1 MLDPERSSSAVGG
14 VPRAYNFA
22 NDTLGRYREASHLY
36 KLAYI
41 DPRGNLTYGHLGGR
55 IEQFAIGLEFLS
67 QPEERVLMCLLDTI
81 DWPTVFLG
89 SLYAGRVAVP
99 VNTMLTEDDYCF
111 IMAHCCPAVLVV
123 SEALYPKFEKAIATL
138 PSARLRVLVSGK
150 NVLAT
155 TR

>member
-1 MLDPERSSSAVGG
+1 MPLSAGEGDNARSGTIFVGPSAGI
-14 VPRAYNFA
+14 PRAYNFA
-22 NDTLGRYREASHLY
+22 NDILGRYREAGHLY

-55 IEQFAIGLEFLS
+55 IEQFAIGLESLS

-99 VNTMLTEDDYCF
+99 VNTMLTEDDYRL
-111 IMAHCCPAVLVV
+111 IMTDCRPAVLVV
-123 SEALYPKFEKAIATL
+123 SEALYPKF
-138 PSARLRVLVSGK
+138 GK
-150 NVLAT
+150 RSRRCHRRA
-155 TR
+155 